1 MIQDDSVKIDRKRLV
16 IKPNAIVGYK
26 GNKYKII
33 NILNAKDVVIAN
45 LESARSLQVNI
56 RELSVLSEDNSVVF

>member
-33 NILNAKDVVIAN
+33 NILNEKRTTHFLYLFN
-45 LESARSLQVNI
+45 
-56 RELSVLSEDNSVVF
+56 VLHQNSMSKKHYASSRLFK